1 MSFGLINTLE
11 ITEERINQLKDMAKE
26 TFQTEKQE
34 KMEKKKKKKTTT
46 VIELQCSTCIT
57 GLSEDKRDGKDI

>member
-1 MSFGLINTLE
+1 
-11 ITEERINQLKDMAKE
+11 MAKE

-34 KMEKKKKKKTTT
+34 KMEKKRKEKKKTT
-46 VIELQCSTCIT
+46 IMQLQCSTCIM